1 MSLLTASAYIE
12 CVDLIDLDAL
22 KAYGYRFLLMDRD
35 NTCMPLNTFT
45 IPPAIERWFAKAQA
59 MGFETC
65 LVSNNIFGD
74 SVKASA
80 DKLNSS
86 AIYAAMKPS
95 PFALLNAMR
104 ERDYT
109 KDETVLVGDQV
120 YTDVVAGNLAGI
132 ATILVKPQSDTDLFY
147 TKVLRKLEV
156 PVLKDHRYR
165 KGPHR

>member
-1 MSLLTASAYIE
+1 
-12 CVDLIDLDAL
+12 
-22 KAYGYRFLLMDRD
+22 
-35 NTCMPLNTFT
+35 
-45 IPPAIERWFAKAQA
+45 
-59 MGFETC
+59 
-65 LVSNNIFGD
+65 
-74 SVKASA
+74 
-80 DKLNSS
+80 
-86 AIYAAMKPS
+86 MKPS